1 MTERR
6 DVDEVEED
14 LRQRASE
21 DLPALGLAGKAG
33 DRLASIIGR
42 TPVPPA
48 APNQSARERQHHA
61 IWMIAIQAFR
71 ALRVA
76 MNTIA
81 IGYDDQAVGKVRLI
95 FEAHA
100 RAERVLKDQSGEYAR
115 EWLEGRT
122 GGSGARLVGQEF
134 WETLSGP
141 PHVTVRGTLDWTAIS
156 NEDGT
161 TEIVLGPER
170 RSDLSNSSLV
180 SLAANVRDIGHMLEV
195 VTGVSVGGLEDLDAE
210 IDALGR
216 VYLSE
221 GGGSPEA

>member
-1 MTERR
+1 MTGPR
-6 DVDEVEED
+6 DVDEAEEG
-14 LRQRASE
+14 LRQRAAE
-21 DLPALGLAGKAG
+21 DLPALELARKAG
-33 DRLASIIGR
+33 EFLALIIGR
-42 TPVPPA
+42 TPVPPSDGD
-48 APNQSARERQHHA
+48 QSPRERQHHA
-61 IWMIAIQAFR
+61 IWLMAIQAFR

-95 FEAHA
+95 FELHA
-100 RAERVLKDQSGEYAR
+100 RAEKALKDESGEYAR
-115 EWLEGRT
+115 QWLAGGS

-141 PHVTVRGTLDWTAIS
+141 PHATVRGTLDWTAIS

-170 RSDLSNSSLV
+170 RSDLSNSTLT

-195 VTGVSVGGLEDLDAE
+195 VTGVSLGGLEELDAA
-210 IDALGR
+210 IDALGKI
-216 VYLSE
+216 YL
-221 GGGSPEA
+221 PEDGLTSN